1 MVKSYMPI
9 NERKEL
15 AIAIKKN
22 YQAGMKTVEISRLF
36 KISKQTVNYWL
47 HHPIIIKR
55 KRRTKL
61 TRPEINIIIKWARDK
76 PINICSAKK
85 IRNRFNL
92 LHKRRKEKGKQKKI
106 SLSTANKTLNKYV
119 SKPKQM
125 RKVFYLNEKKGSKA
139 EISTLYERA

>member
-1 MVKSYMPI
+1 MLI

-15 AIAIKKN
+15 SIAIKKN
-22 YQAGMKTVEISRLF
+22 YQTGMKAVEISRLF

-92 LHKRRKEKGKQKKI
+92 FHKRRKEKGKQKRL
-106 SLSTANKTLNKYV
+106 SLSTTNKTLNKYI

-125 RKVFYLNEKKGSKA
+125 RKVFHLKEKKRTKG
-139 EISTLYERA
+139 